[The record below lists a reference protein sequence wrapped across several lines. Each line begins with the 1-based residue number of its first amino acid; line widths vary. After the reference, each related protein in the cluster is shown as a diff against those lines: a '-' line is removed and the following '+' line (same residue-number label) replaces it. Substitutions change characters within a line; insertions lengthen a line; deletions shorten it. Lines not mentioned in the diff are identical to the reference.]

1 MSLLRIIKHEG
12 FRKTYSFCLSRSWGG
27 SVSPSW
33 AWPGNCSWHLG
44 LAGPAATLWG
54 AWQVS
59 SGPSSPSPVEGCAPS
74 PLWGVFVWGL
84 PPAARQRCAQYRRMS
99 LWTWRRSSERVP
111 SPPRRRHGEISPGQ
125 PCSQP
130 EAGVCYLPTEGSL
143 TRMRARLLQ
152 QDWVL
157 RYWRIS
163 SAFLK
168 LSPSIME

>member
-1 MSLLRIIKHEG
+1 MKVFARRTLFVWADLEED
-12 FRKTYSFCLSRSWGG
+12 LSRHPERDQGTAAGTSASLVLQQHCEG
-27 SVSPSW
+27 
-33 AWPGNCSWHLG
+33 PGKC
-44 LAGPAATLWG
+44 
-54 AWQVS
+54 QVR
-59 SGPSSPSPVEGCAPS
+59 SPSPAEGCAPS
-74 PLWGVFVWGL
+74 PLWGGFVWGL